1 MVRCVRKL
9 LCWGAYNGW
18 VRGWNF
24 SAGRWFGVHVRMHA
38 FWLLLLGV
46 TSASAMYVGATI
58 GRGVLLWMLMLSAV
72 LVREAARA
80 LVLLWEGLEVKGILL
95 LPTGSVLSYATAEA
109 SERGSSVA
117 VQRRLALVGLGANLL
132 FGLVLAALMVS
143 LTPGLRLWEHP
154 WVTPARLLRSLVW
167 VNLLLA
173 AVNLLPASPLDGGRL
188 LRGVLTRSKGVM
200 QGARA
205 AAAVGQVVAFAL
217 LLSGVAL
224 GSMWLMVSG
233 GAALGSVWLTT
244 LGVLVMY
251 GPQLE
256 SDSLLLD
263 SDVDAVTMRDVMLR
277 NFATISASETLE
289 GALEN
294 AVHSLQDVF
303 PVVRGGNVVG
313 AVSRQGIVEALQAEG
328 NGYVQGVMTRTLAT
342 ARPEDSLVKTLRRMM
357 GATGVQMVPVVEGE
371 RVVGIITPQNLAHSM
386 RMLNQRRRLRRSA

>member
-1 MVRCVRKL
+1 MSL
-9 LCWGAYNGW
+9 M
-18 VRGWNF
+18 RGWNF
-24 SAGRWFGVHVRMHA
+24 SAGRWFGVHVRVHA

-46 TSASAMYVGATI
+46 AVGVSVYAGLSA
-58 GRGVLLWMLMLSAV
+58 GRGVVLWFLILSAV
-72 LVREAARA
+72 GIREIARTLMA
-80 LVLLWEGLEVKGILL
+80 LWVGLELKGVLL
-95 LPTGSVLSYATAEA
+95 LPTGGVLSYATSEA
-109 SERGSSVA
+109 TERAAIPG
-117 VQRRLALVGLGANLL
+117 VQLRMAIVGPAANLV
-132 FGLVLAALMVS
+132 FGLVLAGLMLA

-154 WVTPARLLRSLVW
+154 WITPGRLLRSAVW

-173 AVNLLPASPLDGGRL
+173 AANLLPATPLDGGRV
-188 LRGVLTRSKGVM
+188 LRGVFARTKGVM

-205 AAAVGQVVAFAL
+205 AAGIGQMLAFAL
-217 LLSGVAL
+217 IAGGVYSGN
-224 GSMWLMVSG
+224 
-233 GAALGSVWLTT
+233 VWATA
-244 LGVLVMY
+244 LGVLVMF

-313 AVSRQGIVEALQAEG
+313 AVSRQGIVEALQATG
-328 NGYVQGVMTRTLAT
+328 DGYVQGVMTRTLAT
-342 ARPEDSLVKTLRRMM
+342 AKPEDSLVKTLRRMM

-386 RMLNQRRRLRRSA
+386 RMLNQRRRLRRPSDGRD